1 MDELLRACNDDQ
13 GAEVWKSV
21 LNLIKEAEVQYLK
34 ERINRIMRRRF
45 PIIRNPEEED
55 E

>member
-1 MDELLRACNDDQ
+1 
-13 GAEVWKSV
+13 VWKSV
-21 LNLIKEAEVQYLK
+21 LNLIKDVEVQYLK
-34 ERINRIMRRRF
+34 ERVDRIMRRRI